1 MRTFAVLGAGAW
13 GTALACHLA
22 ARPSHAVRLWA
33 ARAASAAEL
42 LEHRENR
49 RQLPGVSVPQGV
61 TVTADPRE
69 AVAGADCWVTAVP
82 CAFLRS
88 AMESFRGTLPAGVPV
103 VSVTKG
109 IEIATFE
116 RPSQILAEVL
126 GAKTVVAL
134 SGPSHAEE
142 VARGR
147 PTSLVAASADGGA
160 AGAVQAAFG
169 GPRLRIYTNL
179 DLRGVE
185 LAGALKNVIAVAAG
199 VSDGLG
205 FGDNAKSALLT
216 RGLVEM
222 SRFGAAFGADPGTFS
237 GLAGL
242 GDLVT
247 TCFSPHGRNRRVG
260 HELAAGTA
268 TLAEVMARPQV
279 AEGVYTAR
287 SVHERVRAMGIA
299 MPIVCGVYEV
309 LYEGKSPRDAVREL
323 MARDARGEDTFLS

>member
-1 MRTFAVLGAGAW
+1 MQTFAVLGAGGW

-22 ARPSHAVRLWA
+22 ARPGHAVRLWA
-33 ARAASAAEL
+33 ARASSAEDL
-42 LEHRENR
+42 LTHRENR
-49 RQLPGVSVPQGV
+49 RQLPGVPIPEGV
-61 TVTADPRE
+61 RVTADPLE
-69 AVAGADCWVTAVP
+69 AIAGADCWVTAIP
-82 CAFLRS
+82 CAFLRDTL
-88 AMESFRGTLPAGVPV
+88 APFRGRLPAGCPV

-109 IEIATFE
+109 LEIATFE
-116 RPSQILAEVL
+116 RPSEILREVL
-126 GAKTVVAL
+126 GADNVVAL

-142 VARGR
+142 VARGQ
-147 PTSLVAASADGGA
+147 PTSLVAACAHGDTA
-160 AGAVQAAFG
+160 EAVQASFG

-179 DLRGVE
+179 DILGVE
-185 LAGALKNVIAVAAG
+185 LAGALKNVIAIAAG

-222 SRFGAAFGADPGTFS
+222 GRFGALLGAEPGTFT

-260 HELAAGTA
+260 AELAAGTA
-268 TLAEVMARPQV
+268 TLAEVLARPQV
-279 AEGVYTAR
+279 AEGVYTAK
-287 SVHERVRAMGIA
+287 SVHRRVTAMGVEL
-299 MPIVCGVYEV
+299 PIVAGVYAV

-323 MARDARGEDTFLS
+323 LARAMCGESTFLG